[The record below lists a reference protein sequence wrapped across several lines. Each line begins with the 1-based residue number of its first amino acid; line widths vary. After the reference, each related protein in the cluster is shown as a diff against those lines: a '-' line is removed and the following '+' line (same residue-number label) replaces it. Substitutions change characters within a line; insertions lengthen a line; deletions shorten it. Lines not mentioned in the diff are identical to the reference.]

1 MYGKIFFL
9 IILCKKVLSD
19 EDEINEKYIDLLP
32 EEEKQEFLNR
42 IARRILER
50 IKSDNIPNESH
61 ADITDDQLD
70 AQGSFVKEILKDE
83 SENFNNDM
91 RQTDNQE
98 VDGNPQGQLK
108 AVESNNKIDGKAV
121 LNTGDLEEIIE
132 SQQRLSDNTKAD
144 KIVRLQ
150 DNNDSTDNID
160 DRAEFNDGN
169 KDEHVDQTLLEGKRQ
184 KRKDGASNIEA
195 EITAEISYDV
205 IPVKTIYV
213 QEKDDVDMNVLG
225 NISVSKNI
233 KSQVEQEGIS
243 TNRNEK
249 IKVSESSNSSNV
261 LLASSDLINSDSFND
276 TDKIDDLENL
286 RDDEIIVNSLGNSSN
301 IEITNNDLFLKLNK
315 TNNPENLRKSFD
327 NRLGSTKIKD
337 FQISDSG
344 FKISH
349 DHDDTTLSSTVSP
362 VITARREKVYVEEE
376 QQKTTKFNHDST
388 NNEVLPT
395 KLNEVTVSIYNSETS
410 EFFNSSPE
418 TSIVTLVNPKVVH
431 KMKRDSAVKNHSGEF
446 NELKNGTKEQF
457 DNKKILRARL
467 DDSSQI
473 DEYQPSQT
481 AEDSKNVKV
490 YEVYEVGKIAI

>member
-1 MYGKIFFL
+1 MYGKIFLL

-19 EDEINEKYIDLLP
+19 DDEINEKYIDLLP

-70 AQGSFVKEILKDE
+70 AQDSFVKEILKDE
-83 SENFNNDM
+83 SENFKNDM

-98 VDGNPQGQLK
+98 VDGNLQGQLK
-108 AVESNNKIDGKAV
+108 AVERNDQIDGKAL
-121 LNTGDLEEIIE
+121 LNTGDLEKITEN
-132 SQQRLSDNTKAD
+132 QQILSDNTKAD
-144 KIVRLQ
+144 KIVGPQ
-150 DNNDSTDNID
+150 DNDDSTANID
-160 DRAEFNDGN
+160 DRSESNDGN
-169 KDEHVDQTLLEGKRQ
+169 KDEHEDPTLLEGKRQ
-184 KRKDGASNIEA
+184 KRKDDASNIEA
-195 EITAEISYDV
+195 EITTEISYDV
-205 IPVKTIYV
+205 IPVKTIYG
-213 QEKDDVDMNVLG
+213 QEKDDVELINELG

-233 KSQVEQEGIS
+233 KSQVEQDGNSI
-243 TNRNEK
+243 NRNEK

-261 LLASSDLINSDSFND
+261 LLASSDLIISHAFND

-286 RDDEIIVNSLGNSSN
+286 RDDEVTVRSLGNSSN
-301 IEITNNDLFLKLNK
+301 IEITNNDLFLKSNK
-315 TNNPENLRKSFD
+315 TINPESLRKSFD

-337 FQISDSG
+337 FQLSVSG

-349 DHDDTTLSSTVSP
+349 DHDETTLSSTVSP
-362 VITARREKVYVEEE
+362 VITARREKMYVEEE
-376 QQKTTKFNHDST
+376 QQETSKLNHNST

-410 EFFNSSPE
+410 EFFNSSPK
-418 TSIVTLVNPKVVH
+418 TSIVTLENPKVVH
-431 KMKRDSAVKNHSGEF
+431 KMKRDSAVKNHSGEV

-473 DEYQPSQT
+473 DVYQPSQT
-481 AEDSKNVKV
+481 AEDSKNV